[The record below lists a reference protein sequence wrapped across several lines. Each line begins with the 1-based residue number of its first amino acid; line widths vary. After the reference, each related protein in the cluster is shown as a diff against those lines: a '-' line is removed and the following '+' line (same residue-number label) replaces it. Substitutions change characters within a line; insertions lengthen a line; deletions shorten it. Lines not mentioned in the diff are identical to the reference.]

1 MVGNPPNANLMA
13 ELSVKWGKKCI
24 GCPPTFSSCHSNP
37 WFIPHVLKTD
47 SRRLFWTVCSAATD
61 ERVST
66 VTLKTAVSY
75 MPALSNLPY
84 FAGLG
89 NCHCAISAGRYPENN
104 SALYTIQNGHC
115 NDLGKKSA
123 SVYQ

>member
-24 GCPPTFSSCHSNP
+24 GCSPTFSSCHSNP
-37 WFIPHVLKTD
+37 WFIPPVLKTD

-66 VTLKTAVSY
+66 VTLKTADRLSLICQRLAICHIL
-75 MPALSNLPY
+75 PALAIAIVPYLPADIPKTILPY
-84 FAGLG
+84 TL
-89 NCHCAISAGRYPENN
+89 
-104 SALYTIQNGHC
+104 
-115 NDLGKKSA
+115 
-123 SVYQ
+123 